1 MASDCNESR
10 GFTGLRIKPPPVF
23 QKIPDFVTHFM
34 HSISHNLAAP
44 LATVSTKIKQQE
56 NNINPNPSILV
67 PVLFNVM
74 PVSTFTW
81 LSSAPWDNI
90 SLKNSNNDEN
100 NNTRSSG
107 SNGTSI
113 QRVPPSRRRRKREGG
128 FPSNVRI
135 DGIDFGNNRG
145 PAFLGQVFS
154 LCNPYGTGLMAVTK
168 RIELPFGLKTPEWMK
183 KILALVTKNDMDGVF
198 RFFLDIGDAVGY
210 VNRLN
215 IPSGLVGACRLDVAY
230 KHFKDRP
237 HMFQFIPNEKQ
248 VKEAKKLLREKSGLR
263 RGKQLKGV
271 PVFTAQ
277 NLSIAIASTNGVRW
291 FTPYFFNK
299 QLLDD
304 ILETSV
310 DQHFESLIQNRYVQ
324 RRQEIGDDDFPT
336 DLIDEHFESSSEPL
350 EVDELLEELAQD
362 GIPFSIISKAAE
374 VHLYDVADRL
384 ILGNRWIRKA
394 TGIQPK
400 FPFMVDSFEERAAV
414 AVSRAMELSIG
425 ITPDVKGELGARSLE
440 EKGANIS
447 SFGSEFEMEKAS
459 ESGLSKSSQS
469 SEKSGIILEE
479 RSSKSDS
486 RVSALA
492 GGSSEQS
499 FSDHIQLPKITIVG
513 ISMSGREMNKV
524 SMEKLTR
531 EIEESK
537 RKRDF
542 DEDTDPLFVANV
554 GNFTD
559 IVSSRTDLE
568 ERE

>member
-1 MASDCNESR
+1 MASDCNEFG
-10 GFTGLRIKPPPVF
+10 GFTGLRIEPPPVI
-23 QKIPDFVTHFM
+23 QKIPDFLTHFV
-34 HSISHNLAAP
+34 HSISHNFAAP
-44 LATVSTKIKQQE
+44 LAAVSNKIKQQE
-56 NNINPNPSILV
+56 NNVNPNPSTLA
-67 PVLFNVM
+67 PVLLNNM

-81 LSSAPWDNI
+81 FSSAPWDNI
-90 SLKNSNNDEN
+90 SLKNSSDDEN
-100 NNTRSSG
+100 NNRRSSG
-107 SNGTSI
+107 NNGTSL
-113 QRVPPSRRRRKREGG
+113 QRVPPSRRRRKREGS

-135 DGIDFGNNRG
+135 DGIDFGSNRG

-154 LCNPYGTGLMAVTK
+154 LCNPYGTGLMAVSK
-168 RIELPFGLKTPEWMK
+168 RIELPFGLKTPKWMK

-237 HMFQFIPNEKQ
+237 HMFQFVPNKKQ
-248 VKEAKKLLREKSGLR
+248 VREANKLLRGKSGPR

-277 NLSIAIASTNGVRW
+277 NLSIAIASTNGIRW

-310 DQHFESLIQNRYVQ
+310 DQHFESLIQNRKIQ

-336 DLIDEHFESSSEPL
+336 DLIDEHFESSPEPF
-350 EVDELLEELAQD
+350 EVDEILEELAQD

-374 VHLYDVADRL
+374 VHIYDVADRL

-400 FPFMVDSFEERAAV
+400 FPFMVDSFEERAAA
-414 AVSRAMELSIG
+414 AVSRAMQLSIG
-425 ITPDVKGELGARSLE
+425 IMPDVKGELGARSLE
-440 EKGANIS
+440 ENGANIS
-447 SFGSEFEMEKAS
+447 SSGPESEMEKTN
-459 ESGLSKSSQS
+459 ESGLSKLSQN
-469 SEKSGIILEE
+469 SEKSGNILEE

-492 GGSSEQS
+492 GGPEQS
-499 FSDHIQLPKITIVG
+499 SSDHIQLPKITIVG

-524 SMEKLTR
+524 GMEKLTR

-537 RKRDF
+537 RKHDF